1 MTGDWAVLAG
11 LSIEEGNGIVARRAS
26 EEGRGDAQNC
36 LDSSSNS
43 AHSRCREKVRA
54 GVPGNVAACDGVQ
67 MACRWRADGMQM
79 AWPPF
84 IACLPCMFRP
94 ACRCRPACGAAMRAA
109 PLLAHKGRR

>member
-1 MTGDWAVLAG
+1 MRRTALTRPATPPTLAVEKRSEPACQATLP
-11 LSIEEGNGIVARRAS
+11 RA
-26 EEGRGDAQNC
+26 
-36 LDSSSNS
+36 
-43 AHSRCREKVRA
+43 
-54 GVPGNVAACDGVQ
+54 